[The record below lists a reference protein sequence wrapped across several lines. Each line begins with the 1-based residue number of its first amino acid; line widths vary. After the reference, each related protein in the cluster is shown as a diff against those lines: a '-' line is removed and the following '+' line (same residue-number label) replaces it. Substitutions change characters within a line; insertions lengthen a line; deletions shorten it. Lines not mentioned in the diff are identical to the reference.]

1 LVRNAEDLVRKN
13 KVLLSSLSVGRC
25 FTLPTEPGAEK
36 EEGDATKARIATS
49 VLAPADAWKITDLS
63 DESATCASASG
74 EEKAFPTSTEVVEI
88 PRQGYETLAAR

>member
-1 LVRNAEDLVRKN
+1 MRKN

-36 EEGDATKARIATS
+36 EPEGDATKARIATS
-49 VLAPADAWKITDLS
+49 VLAPADAWKITDLG

-74 EEKAFPTSTEVVEI
+74 EERAFPTTTEVVEI
-88 PRQGYETLAAR
+88 PRQGYDTLAAR